1 MENFVHSDDEFLVQ
15 SKMESIHLNA
25 IRWSRLKNTTAN
37 FFTISFC
44 EFHFLA
50 GAVKNALS
58 WQFSAGWTRVG
69 PVTGTKQFCPAF
81 S

>member
-37 FFTISFC
+37 LLEQSKM
-44 EFHFLA
+44 HWVGNLA
-50 GAVKNALS
+50 QAEQGLV
-58 WQFSAGWTRVG
+58 R
-69 PVTGTKQFCPAF
+69 
-81 S
+81 